1 MKKSLLAILMATVFL
16 LSMLAPLVIVVNAVA
31 PENPSWYYT
40 ESGVLHTDSYTLYPY
55 SNGSMKVGFSQYGEL
70 IDNNQNVGLQYSGWN
85 GARDPFCA
93 GALMQDMLLL
103 PKSVWING
111 WFLDINY
118 YSKSWGYRDVWAGAL
133 FCDLSDYAKPWLR
146 VDEGYGSC
154 IYEWQ
159 ENFLCPGVEL
169 DANGNVVNANVLLSG
184 GRKTNG
190 TAVTAPIEVLYDGPR
205 EFVAQTMTTVHD
217 YNSVTKAT
225 LPLVDVI
232 ITIIYYKDL
241 KEVILLKD
249 VKILETAKFELGN
262 LPLVVSNGTATDSM
276 TVNYGMLV
284 QFSDRE
290 EWDLGVKK
298 YQDTPAY
305 SSYGHFFTRGTAS
318 NDSVSE
324 SFTTSYNSLY
334 TVLPTLPANTTYNG
348 VAVNAYGPAPNES
361 ETIGHYDAAQ
371 IISNDREYVG
381 FAGYWPCLSDWSIDA
396 AEGPTLNDV
405 CWYRAMKASDPH
417 YIDSSSGNEPWLSPL
432 TVGEWDFMLS
442 NSHEKVMGTN
452 THLNITA
459 DTEFRG
465 VAVYGVTDYNDGTDS
480 NMAGHPANYM
490 DEEAKYQLDM
500 VFNPWDLQQALT
512 KKTMRWVT
520 KDTGDGLTTDFYL
533 NYAYMFPVKTITGWP
548 FVSGG
553 DFVWAYGGWD
563 AYNTQAERVLVN
575 GVLQTRWTDYTV
587 ETDINGYVYI
597 NFTVPPS
604 AGTLVKILF
613 STGSKDGLIAAQP
626 MIAFNGSWEWLTVGR
641 DSDPV
646 DSAGGAMVSEFAMA
660 TGAPVKMSGFDM
672 QSPTSPAVPY
682 IFSQARSTLLPDRNG
697 YLDANP
703 NFNAGRAGLQDDFSC
718 HVNASGDWVNG
729 VPIASSNI
737 INVGGPS
744 ANLGAQYWN
753 DFDTAFATLTAWTPT
768 STTTPS
774 DTIPGLAM
782 KIVPLTCWDLLNSSR
797 LPVNVYAPQFNSTTN
812 KQTVGYG
819 VISTYE
825 DLNGTIGLNIWGYT
839 AQDTYYLCWSMIH
852 SDVLWIAFESMPR
865 GVTSLIVKF
874 NYALHPTDYCFVT
887 IVEALGTIS
896 EFDYQKYLNPTG
908 APSVPAPFP
917 YWPTTWVAD
926 KFPTI
931 HPDP

>member
-1 MKKSLLAILMATVFL
+1 
-16 LSMLAPLVIVVNAVA
+16 MLAPLVIVVNGVA

-40 ESGVLHTDSYTLYPY
+40 ETGVLHTDSYTLYPY
-55 SNGSMKVGFSQYGEL
+55 SNGTLKVGFSQYGEL
-70 IDNNQNVGLQYSGWN
+70 IDNNQNVGLQYNGWN
-85 GARDPFCA
+85 GPRDPFCE
-93 GALMQDMLLL
+93 GALLNDLAIL

-111 WFLDINY
+111 WYIDINY
-118 YSKSWGYRDVWAGAL
+118 YHKNWGYRDVWAGAL
-133 FCDLSDYAKPWLR
+133 FSDLSDYAKPWLR

-154 IYEWQ
+154 TYEWQ
-159 ENFLCPGVEL
+159 ENFVDPGVEL
-169 DANGNVVNANVLLSG
+169 DANGAVVNPSVLLDG

-190 TAVTAPIEVLYDGPR
+190 TAVTGPIEVLYDGPR
-205 EFVAQTMTTVHD
+205 EFVAQTMTTVYD
-217 YNSVTKAT
+217 YNNATHAT

-232 ITIIYYKDL
+232 ITIIFYKDY

-249 VKILETAKFELGN
+249 VKILEQAKFQIGN
-262 LPLVVSNGTATDSM
+262 LPLIVSNGTATDPI

-290 EWDLGVKK
+290 EWDLGVKT
-298 YQDTPAY
+298 YQDTSAY
-305 SSYGHFFTRGTAS
+305 SSYGHFFTAGTAS
-318 NDSVSE
+318 NDSQSE

-334 TVLPTLPANTTYNG
+334 TVLPTLPGNTSYNG
-348 VAVNAYGPAPNES
+348 VAFNAYGSAPNES
-361 ETIGHYDAAQ
+361 ETTGHYDVAQ
-371 IISNDREYVG
+371 IISNDQEYVG

-396 AEGPTLNDV
+396 ANGPTLNDIA
-405 CWYRAMKASDPH
+405 WYRAMKASDPH
-417 YIDSSSGNEPWLSPL
+417 YIDSASGNEPWLAPL

-442 NSHEKVMGTN
+442 NSHQKLMGAT
-452 THLNITA
+452 THLNVTA
-459 DTEFRG
+459 DVEFRG
-465 VAVYGVTDYNDGTDS
+465 VAVYGVTDWNDGADY
-480 NMAGHPANYM
+480 NMTGHPSNYV
-490 DEEAKYQLDM
+490 DEEAMYQLNQ
-500 VFNPWDLQQALT
+500 VFNPWDLQQAIS

-520 KDTGDGLTTDFYL
+520 KYTGDNETADFYL
-533 NYAYMFPVKTITGWP
+533 NYAYMFPVKMISDWP
-548 FVSGG
+548 YVYTD
-553 DFVWAYGGWD
+553 DFVWTYGGWD

-575 GVLQTRWTDYTV
+575 GVLQTRWTDYTLEV
-587 ETDINGYVYI
+587 DGNGYVYI
-597 NFTVPPS
+597 SFVVPPPTG
-604 AGTLVKILF
+604 ALVKILF
-613 STGSKDGLIAAQP
+613 STSGTRGGLIAEADGLT
-626 MIAFNGSWEWLTVGR
+626 FNGSWEWLTVGR

-646 DSAGGAMVSEFAMA
+646 DSAGGAMVSEWAMA

-682 IFSQARSTLLPDRNG
+682 LFDQVRSTLLPNRNG

-703 NFNAGRAGLQDDFSC
+703 SFNAGRAGLMDDFSC

-768 STTTPS
+768 ATSTPS
-774 DTIPGLAM
+774 DTIPGLAPP
-782 KIVPLTCWDLLNSSR
+782 KIVPLTCWDLINSSR
-797 LPVNVYAPQFNSTTN
+797 IAVHVYAPTFNSTTG

-852 SDVLWIAFESMPR
+852 SDVLFLAFETMPP

-874 NYALHPTDYCFVT
+874 DYTLHPTDYCFVT

-896 EFDYQKYLNPTG
+896 EYNYQQYLNPMGLT
-908 APSVPAPFP
+908 SIPAPFA